1 MESKNGKNKK
11 MPGFIYLIL
20 GPGWFPLSY
29 MTEMSNSQCVRLG
42 STSSINASI
51 SNGRFLTVSGFNRQN
66 QTETIDSCSFKL
78 VPSAII

>member
-1 MESKNGKNKK
+1 MYRTRTKK

-20 GPGWFPLSY
+20 GTGWFPLSY

-42 STSSINASI
+42 STSSRNSSI
-51 SNGRFLTVSGFNRQN
+51 SNGHFLTVSGFNRQN
-66 QTETIDSCSFKL
+66 QTETIDSCSFKR